1 MSLRWGASMC
11 VAAILVCALIVLAR
25 TRLAP
30 EPATVEYRML
40 EPQDIPASIALG
52 PDGSVWF
59 TLDSSD
65 AIGRLSGGQIQKINR
80 GGETLEALGIA
91 VDESGA
97 WLTDI
102 SGQAIAHVAP
112 DGSRDEVHLP
122 GPLAQLGRLALAP
135 DGSVWFADS
144 WANSVTRLR
153 RDHQLEPHPVAE
165 SNAAPFGVAVAGDG
179 SVWATLQIANKL
191 VRIGP
196 DGGTTEFDVL
206 TRNATPT
213 DIAVDASGEVWFT
226 ELRGNKIGH
235 FAGNRFSEIE
245 LPDAASGLT
254 SLSIA
259 PDGAVWFTEVA
270 RHSLG
275 RVRNGSLTEFA
286 LDRADA
292 RPFSVVVSASGDV
305 WYVDLG
311 GWIGRLPAARAQAD
325 PVNLQRILAGF
336 RG

>member
-1 MSLRWGASMC
+1 MMLRL
-11 VAAILVCALIVLAR
+11 AAILCGAAVVLAGVVVLAR
-25 TRLAP
+25 ARLAS
-30 EPATVEYRML
+30 EQASLEYRML
-40 EPQDIPASIALG
+40 DPGDIPASIALG

-65 AIGRLSGGQIQKINR
+65 AIGLLRGGQIQKIKR

-91 VDESGA
+91 VDDGGA

-102 SGQAIAHVAP
+102 TGQAIAHIAP
-112 DGSRDEVHLP
+112 DGSRDEVRIP

-135 DGSVWFADS
+135 DGAVWFADS
-144 WANSVTRLR
+144 WSNSITRVR
-153 RDHQLEPHPVAE
+153 NHQLEPHPLAE

-179 SVWATLQIANKL
+179 TVWATLQIANKL
-191 VRIGP
+191 TRISP
-196 DGGTTEFDVL
+196 DGVATEFDVA

-213 DIAVDASGEVWFT
+213 DVAVDASGGVWFT

-259 PDGAVWFTEVA
+259 PDGSVWFTELR

-275 RVRNGSLTEFA
+275 RLRNGSLTEFA

-292 RPFSVVVSASGDV
+292 RPFSVVVSDSGDV
-305 WYVDLG
+305 WYVDLS
-311 GWIGRLPAARAQAD
+311 GWIGKLPAARAQAD
-325 PVNLQRILAGF
+325 PINLLAWL
-336 RG
+336 RT